1 MGVDWKLLIP
11 TIVKNEIMDLVRN
24 EPRAKE
30 MYDELVT
37 TFCKP
42 TPEQLD
48 QLKPNEAMLDAL
60 FEHSNPVEARE
71 MTLSKLAANNGEL
84 AKLNQE
90 LGLKVS
96 DHAFPEDLGR
106 RLIEALKR
114 QDAPTANQLAGQIKA
129 VMMLQGDPAHERI
142 RADLPDAAVEAA
154 RASHMPNLIAAV
166 EDSRTT
172 ALAGPVSPL
181 VVPTSAG
188 SPVDID
194 SPRDGDKTEV
204 ISNGVPSA
212 NRTAADGPEDKN
224 GIPVGALK
232 GPGFVFDDG
241 CWKEILGY
249 RPVGRGHQLHI
260 RTEAPSV
267 CKLVKASLY
276 GKETVT
282 DYEKA
287 MRSKSSKPTIFEE
300 TACDLKKASWDSL
313 LGKGAGIFTLTSV
326 QREARARR
334 PHVNKPV
341 TYLHI
346 RTQDGSEVPAMAPKE
361 SGGVHGGSD
370 PRSKVRGRAGEG
382 LGASLE
388 SLQRD
393 LDKKYEDKLKSVIT
407 AFQEELGRLEAEMLR
422 RTHMMQNGVGLG
434 ISTYT
439 LRLTSSTAL
448 AAQSEGNGNE
458 VLGRHLEDRGY
469 DSDW

>member
-1 MGVDWKLLIP
+1 MYKLTRMGVDWKLLIP

-346 RTQDGSEVPAMAPKE
+346 RTQDGSEVK
-361 SGGVHGGSD
+361 
-370 PRSKVRGRAGEG
+370 KVDEKIRAF
-382 LGASLE
+382 GASEWL
-388 SLQRD
+388 L
-393 LDKKYEDKLKSVIT
+393 
-407 AFQEELGRLEAEMLR
+407 
-422 RTHMMQNGVGLG
+422 
-434 ISTYT
+434 
-439 LRLTSSTAL
+439 
-448 AAQSEGNGNE
+448 
-458 VLGRHLEDRGY
+458 
-469 DSDW
+469 